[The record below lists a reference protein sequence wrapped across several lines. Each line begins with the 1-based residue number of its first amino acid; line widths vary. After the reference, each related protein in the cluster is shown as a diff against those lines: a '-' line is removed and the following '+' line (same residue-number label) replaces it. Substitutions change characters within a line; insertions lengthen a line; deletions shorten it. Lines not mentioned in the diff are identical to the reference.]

1 MNFSALKFG
10 KLRFN
15 LERGKSVWGYYW
27 DIVGDSLDLEG
38 GKSEDQ
44 GATYNH
50 SRAAAAPNT
59 RNLWVFD
66 FFFVCLAQTSCIF
79 QIFSSVAELQTL
91 FALYMVFSLFAYSR
105 LSCLNFYAHIVFS
118 KMPNQH
124 FRALLHFKLHLL
136 SLTKIFYFYFFK
148 NNNNFNIYVT
158 WLWPRQ
164 IWANAR
170 RT

>member
-15 LERGKSVWGYYW
+15 LE
-27 DIVGDSLDLEG
+27 G

-50 SRAAAAPNT
+50 PHAAAALNT

-66 FFFVCLAQTSCIF
+66 FFFACLAQISCIF

-91 FALYMVFSLFAYSR
+91 FALYLVFSLFAYSL
-105 LSCLNFYAHIVFS
+105 LSCLNSYAHIVFG
-118 KMPNQH
+118 KMPNRH
-124 FRALLHFKLHLL
+124 F
-136 SLTKIFYFYFFK
+136 
-148 NNNNFNIYVT
+148 
-158 WLWPRQ
+158 
-164 IWANAR
+164 
-170 RT
+170 